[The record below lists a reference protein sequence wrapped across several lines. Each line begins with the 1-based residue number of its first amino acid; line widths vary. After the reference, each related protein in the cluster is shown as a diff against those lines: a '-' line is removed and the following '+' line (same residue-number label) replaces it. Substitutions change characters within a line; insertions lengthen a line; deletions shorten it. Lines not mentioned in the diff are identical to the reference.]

1 MNKDEVFHEQEKDDF
16 YFQRKRMVETQLI
29 PRGIT
34 DETVINSMSE
44 VPRHLFV
51 PRDMRNYAY
60 SDGALPIG
68 EGQTISQPYI
78 VAYMIEELELSSDSR
93 VLEVGAGSGY
103 GAAVLSRIAAEV
115 YTVERHRNLAEE
127 AKRKFERLQYD
138 NIFVK
143 LGDGCEGWR
152 EKAPFDGIIVTAAA
166 EKIPQPLID
175 QLKPSSNLVIPV
187 GDDYCQRLVK
197 VQLKSDGSKTEKDL
211 IPVRFVPLIT
221 SH

>member
-1 MNKDEVFHEQEKDDF
+1 MNKDEVFHEQEKNDF

-29 PRGIT
+29 PRGIS
-34 DETVINSMSE
+34 DEAVIKSMLE

-51 PRDMRNYAY
+51 PKDMRNYAY
-60 SDGALPIG
+60 TDGALPIG

-78 VAYMIEELELSSDSR
+78 VAYMIEELELNSESI
-93 VLEVGAGSGY
+93 VLEIGTGSGY

-115 YTVERHRNLAEE
+115 YTVERHRTLAEE

-143 LGDGCEGWR
+143 LGDGCKGWP
-152 EKAPFDGIIVTAAA
+152 EMAPFEGIVVTAAA
-166 EKIPQPLID
+166 GKIPQSLLD
-175 QLKPSSNLVIPV
+175 QLKPGGSFVIPV
-187 GDDYCQRLVK
+187 GDDYHQWLVK
-197 VQLKSDGSKTEKDL
+197 VHLNIDGIKTEKEL
-211 IPVRFVPLIT
+211 IPVRFVPLIN